1 MSLDRALARLALDAP
16 AERALR
22 DVLILF
28 NHHPHELLSGRD
40 VALRTGR
47 GTDEVAPLLDA
58 LTSAFV
64 LDFDGASG
72 AYRYSGDV
80 VVGYE
85 IEAFRRRVDSHQS
98 HVTSNLA
105 RFRGRQGF

>member
-1 MSLDRALARLALDAP
+1 MSLDRALGRLALDAP

-22 DVLILF
+22 DVLVVF
-28 NHHPHELLSGRD
+28 SHHPDERLSKRD

-47 GTDEVAPLLDA
+47 DANEVGPLLDA

-64 LDFDGASG
+64 LDFDGTSG
-72 AYRYSGDV
+72 VYRYSGDV

-85 IEAFRRRVDSHQS
+85 IEAFKRRVDSHHS

-105 RFRGRQGF
+105 RFRGRQSF